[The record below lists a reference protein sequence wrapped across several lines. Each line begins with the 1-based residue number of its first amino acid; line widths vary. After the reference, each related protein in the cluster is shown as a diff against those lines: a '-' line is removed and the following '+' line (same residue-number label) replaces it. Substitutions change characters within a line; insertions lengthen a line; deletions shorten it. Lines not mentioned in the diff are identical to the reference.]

1 MARETVRF
9 IAVKT
14 VKKPVRVK
22 FKTKSGKTVS
32 FKALKTFK
40 KRQVVGFRP
49 KR

>member
-1 MARETVRF
+1 MARESVRF
-9 IAVKT
+9 IAVET

-32 FKALKTFK
+32 FKALKTLK
-40 KRQVVGFRP
+40 KRQVVRFRP